1 MKATTAQIKE
11 ILANLEANISTAR
24 KSGDRNLMRETAIRI
39 RQLRGLLEVR
49 CKN

>member
-11 ILANLEANISTAR
+11 ILAGLEANVSTAR
-24 KSGDRNLMRETAIRI
+24 KSGDRSLVRETVLRI

-49 CKN
+49 G